1 MYDRE
6 IKIARKAIKKLTKI
20 ILSEDKEKFDNLND
34 LVKNKEIECEKL
46 FIELIAKKFP
56 KDKILSEKLN
66 SSSNLQ
72 DRTWLID
79 SIDGRINYARELPIF
94 GTQIAFYDRNET
106 QFAFIFLPKLNE
118 LYFAKNGNGCYL
130 NGKQI
135 VIERD
140 VELNDTLVAMSDFHH
155 MPSSI
160 SEKQLELYKNIFSKI
175 LGFRTNGCSSFDF
188 AQVANSNYACHIFIG
203 QKLWNYLPGMLICK
217 EAGAIC
223 NSGEFYG
230 NTYHMACCNDNLS
243 KFMSREIKKIST
255 KLK

>member
-20 ILSEDKEKFDNLND
+20 ILSESKEKFDNLND

-118 LYFAKNGNGCYL
+118 LYFAKNGNGC
-130 NGKQI
+130 
-135 VIERD
+135 
-140 VELNDTLVAMSDFHH
+140 
-155 MPSSI
+155 
-160 SEKQLELYKNIFSKI
+160 
-175 LGFRTNGCSSFDF
+175 
-188 AQVANSNYACHIFIG
+188 
-203 QKLWNYLPGMLICK
+203 
-217 EAGAIC
+217 
-223 NSGEFYG
+223 
-230 NTYHMACCNDNLS
+230 
-243 KFMSREIKKIST
+243 
-255 KLK
+255 